1 MHEELKES
9 VAFFPNKPGVYIMK
23 NRDKKVIYIGKAK
36 DLKKRVGSYFSKRKD
51 VKTELLLRKV
61 QSIEPII
68 TGTEYEALLLEN
80 TLIKEH
86 QPHYNINL
94 KDGKTY
100 PVIRITNE
108 EYPRVF
114 RTRRFIQDG
123 SLYFGPYPDIGR
135 IDLYLELIEKLF
147 PLRKCKGKVKK
158 RENPCLYYHIGR
170 CAAPCAGRTGRE
182 EYVDHVE
189 KVKKL
194 LSGETDEIIGEL
206 KESMEEASRRRE
218 YERAAR
224 YRDVIEAIIT
234 VTSKQYV
241 VDFNLE
247 KRDYIGFALKDHL
260 CTFSVFQMRGGKLI
274 GRDVFR
280 TELHGAEEEAL
291 AQFIQQYYSDV
302 HSPPTQI
309 YVQIPVD
316 RAPLLQ
322 FFKDKLDVNAD
333 ITVPAEG
340 LHRSIMNMVTENSLQ
355 DLEKRAHRKQIEK
368 TLRVLKQELSL
379 PGPPRR
385 IEGFDI
391 SQLSGKYPVASMV
404 SFVDAH
410 PDKKNY
416 RHFHMKS
423 LRGAIDDYEAMREVV
438 ARRYTRVI
446 NENMPKPDLILID
459 GGRGQVRAAYEI
471 LETLA
476 MHDIP
481 VFGLAKQNEELFPVE
496 GEPIRLEPGSQT
508 LRLLQHVRDESHRF
522 ATGFNK
528 QLRQK
533 DVSFSRLEQ
542 IRGIGRERSRK
553 LLKEFGTIANIVRS
567 TPAEIASRCKIPEEL
582 AGEVLAFLASG
593 PGTSK

>member
-1 MHEELKES
+1 
-9 VAFFPNKPGVYIMK
+9 MK
-23 NRDKKVIYIGKAK
+23 DRDKKIIYVGKAK
-36 DLKKRVGSYFSKRKD
+36 DLKKRVGSYFSKRND
-51 VKTELLLRKV
+51 VKTEILIKKV
-61 QSIEPII
+61 HSIEPII

-114 RTRRFIQDG
+114 RTRRFVQDG
-123 SLYFGPYPDIGR
+123 SLYFGPYPDIGS
-135 IDLYLELIEKLF
+135 IDRYLELIEKLF
-147 PLRKCKGKVKK
+147 PLRKCKGKLKN
-158 RENPCLYYHIGR
+158 RESPCLYYHIGR
-170 CAAPCAGRTGRE
+170 CAAPCAGKISRE

-206 KESMEEASRRRE
+206 KESMEEASKQQE

-224 YRDVIEAIIT
+224 YRDLIESIIT

-247 KRDYIGFALKDHL
+247 KRDYIGFAVKDHL

-280 TELHGAEEEAL
+280 TELHGGEEEAL
-291 AQFIQQYYSDV
+291 TQFIQQYYSDV

-309 YVQIPVD
+309 YVQVPID
-316 RAPLLQ
+316 RGPLHE
-322 FFKDKLDVNAD
+322 FFRDKLGINAE
-333 ITVPAEG
+333 IAVATEG
-340 LHRSIMNMVTENSLQ
+340 LHKSIMNMVTENSFQ
-355 DLEKRAHRKQIEK
+355 DLEKRAHQKQIEK
-368 TLRVLKQELSL
+368 TLRILKQELSL
-379 PGPPRR
+379 PRLPRR

-404 SFVDAH
+404 SFVDAR
-410 PDKKNY
+410 PEKKNY

-423 LRGAIDDYEAMREVV
+423 LNGAIDDYEAMREVV
-438 ARRYTRVI
+438 ASRYTRVI
-446 NENMPKPDLILID
+446 NEKLPKPDLILID

-496 GEPIRLEPGSQT
+496 GEPVRLAPGT
-508 LRLLQHVRDESHRF
+508 EALRLLQHVRDESHRF

-542 IRGIGRERSRK
+542 IKGIGRERSRK
-553 LLKEFGTIANIVRS
+553 LLKEFGTIANIVQS

-582 AGEVLAFLASG
+582 AGEVLTFLASD
-593 PGTSK
+593 PAPSKK